1 MIVVVSQN
9 VNNLV
14 DIPEDIDYH
23 LNMKLFDKEYRI
35 EIYNERKGEWEEHT
49 SGLSSKDEA
58 IATLEEYRQF
68 FVNSTYRLCELTVS
82 IKVLEN

>member
-1 MIVVVSQN
+1 VGARQN

-14 DIPEDIDYH
+14 DILEDIDYH

-49 SGLSSKDEA
+49 SGLSSKDDA
-58 IATLEEYRQF
+58 IKTLEEYRQYYF
-68 FVNSTYRLCELTVS
+68 NSKYRLCELTIS
-82 IKVLEN
+82 KKVLEN